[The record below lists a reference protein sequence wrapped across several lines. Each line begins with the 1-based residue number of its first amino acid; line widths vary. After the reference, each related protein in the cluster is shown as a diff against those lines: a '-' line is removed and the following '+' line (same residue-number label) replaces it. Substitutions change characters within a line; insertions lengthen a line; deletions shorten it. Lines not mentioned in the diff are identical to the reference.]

1 MSCKDPDKHE
11 LEEGESFTPK
21 FDGNG
26 LIPAI
31 CTDATSGM
39 VLMFAWMNEEALR
52 RSIET
57 GKAWYWSRS
66 RQQLWQKGE
75 TSGNTQVIVDMRT
88 DCDQDVVWIAVDQ
101 SGGAACH
108 TGRKS
113 CFYRRV
119 EGGAAED
126 GGPLLKPVDA
136 DKLFDPKDIYPG

>member
-1 MSCKDPDKHE
+1 MSLTDAEKHE

-31 CTDATSGM
+31 CTDAASGT

-88 DCDQDVVWIAVDQ
+88 DCDQDVIWISVDQ

-119 EGGAAED
+119 EGDSAEH
-126 GGPLLKPVDA
+126 GSPRLRPVEA
-136 DKLFDPKDIYPG
+136 EKLFDPKDTYGH